1 VCSQG
6 NKIPCTYTNIF
17 HKKLGLILSW
27 IGCIFVNKKL
37 VWSEC
42 NHGEYTHKN
51 TAPVTKQ
58 ELQEEISLSVCKWF
72 VITSNTLILLLLLLP
87 LLPLPHN
94 SSKPKVD
101 SWNFGQPT
109 IYDIPQCNYMVLICT
124 SHGNNPS
131 LYLCKDSS

>member
-1 VCSQG
+1 VE
-6 NKIPCTYTNIF
+6 N
-17 HKKLGLILSW
+17 
-27 IGCIFVNKKL
+27 
-37 VWSEC
+37 
-42 NHGEYTHKN
+42 THKN

-58 ELQEEISLSVCKWF
+58 ELQEEISLGVCKWF
-72 VITSNTLILLLLLLP
+72 VIRSNTLILFLLLP
-87 LLPLPHN
+87 LLPLPHTYNVLN

-131 LYLCKDSS
+131 LYMCKDSS